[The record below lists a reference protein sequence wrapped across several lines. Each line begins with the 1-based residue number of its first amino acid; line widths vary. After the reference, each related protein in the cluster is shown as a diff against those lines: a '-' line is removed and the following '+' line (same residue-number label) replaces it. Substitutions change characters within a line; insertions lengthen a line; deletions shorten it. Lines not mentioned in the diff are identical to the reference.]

1 MADHHSALIQAM
13 VLVSASDGE
22 MSDHELAQIGQ
33 IVKGTPAF
41 AGFDSN
47 ELIPIASA
55 CARALAQEDG
65 LDLILA
71 SLVTKLK
78 GPLAETAYTFA
89 LDVAASDGVV
99 TPEEMSI
106 LEMLRHALKIDR
118 LIAAAIERGARAR
131 FYRP

>member
-1 MADHHSALIQAM
+1 MVDHHSALIQAM

-33 IVKGTPAF
+33 IVKAAPAF

-47 ELIPIASA
+47 ELINIASA

>member
-1 MADHHSALIQAM
+1 M
-13 VLVSASDGE
+13 
-22 MSDHELAQIGQ
+22 
-33 IVKGTPAF
+33 
-41 AGFDSN
+41 
-47 ELIPIASA
+47 
-55 CARALAQEDG
+55 
-65 LDLILA
+65 ILA